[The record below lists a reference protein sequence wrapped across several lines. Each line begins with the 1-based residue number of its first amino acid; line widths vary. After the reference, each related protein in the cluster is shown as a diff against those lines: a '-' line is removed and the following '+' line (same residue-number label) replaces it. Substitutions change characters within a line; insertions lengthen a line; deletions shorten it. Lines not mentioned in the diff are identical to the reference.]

1 MEKAIGLLDSI
12 IQNMEYIGLLLR
24 EHHKYVPPLNT
35 FNLVMDKLNR
45 LKVMLENDIL
55 TPEQIMEAVRRLEK
69 PVKPDEDIGF
79 SKLCDFVK
87 HL

>member
-1 MEKAIGLLDSI
+1 MSKNFDDDDKQDLLKRGFNEENISYLESLDSDD
-12 IQNMEYIGLLLR
+12 
-24 EHHKYVPPLNT
+24 KKPLYLKIT
-35 FNLVMDKLNR
+35 EVMNSG
-45 LKVMLENDIL
+45 V